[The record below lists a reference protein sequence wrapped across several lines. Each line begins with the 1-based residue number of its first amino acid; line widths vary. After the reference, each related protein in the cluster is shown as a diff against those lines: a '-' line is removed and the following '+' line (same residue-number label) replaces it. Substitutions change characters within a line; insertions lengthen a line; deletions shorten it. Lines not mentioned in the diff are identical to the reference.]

1 MIGLTYRI
9 ISLIVCVCF
18 CGVWV
23 WLSIEQRAMYSPP
36 DSVALAVGAV
46 FSGSLFK
53 SRIDNAP
60 TPPV

>member
-1 MIGLTYRI
+1 MVGLTYRI

-23 WLSIEQRAMYSPP
+23 WLSVKQGAMYSPP
-36 DSVALAVGAV
+36 DSVSLAVGAV

-53 SRIDNAP
+53 SRIDGGS
-60 TPPV
+60 PPV